1 MLPLSKRSCGVFTYI
16 GQQFALA
23 EPWGMVKVKAERL
36 KIYIY
41 MCVYIYL
48 VAFLS

>member
-1 MLPLSKRSCGVFTYI
+1 MLLLSKRSCGVFTYI

-36 KIYIY
+36 KI
-41 MCVYIYL
+41 CIYL